1 MEKYWFFL
9 TFVTKNAYYLNKI
22 KTTSEKKRNIYDTK
36 AHHAPPQ
43 NRCLNT
49 IT

>member
-22 KTTSEKKRNIYDTK
+22 KTTSEKNVTYMTQKPIM
-36 AHHAPPQ
+36 AHPKTGA
-43 NRCLNT
+43 
-49 IT
+49 

>member
-22 KTTSEKKRNIYDTK
+22 KTASKKNVTFM
-36 AHHAPPQ
+36 
-43 NRCLNT
+43 T
-49 IT
+49 